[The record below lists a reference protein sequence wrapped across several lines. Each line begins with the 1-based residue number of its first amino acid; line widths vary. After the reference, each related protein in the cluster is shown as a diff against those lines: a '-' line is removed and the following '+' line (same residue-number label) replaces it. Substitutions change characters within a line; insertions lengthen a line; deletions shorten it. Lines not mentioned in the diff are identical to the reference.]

1 MEVVN
6 IISILWFVGSIA
18 CCIGGCHRS
27 RVLGRKIRSLEDKL
41 EKITSPPASI
51 AFRSLQTH
59 MQLLLLLKCIT
70 LLICPFKIFIGLIE
84 RNVPWM
90 RM

>member
-41 EKITSPPASI
+41 EKITSPPAVYSI
-51 AFRSLQTH
+51 PVSTNTYATAPAPQIYNPPH
-59 MQLLLLLKCIT
+59 M
-70 LLICPFKIFIGLIE
+70 P
-84 RNVPWM
+84 V
-90 RM
+90 